1 MTEHTSLMIF
11 LASSLTVAW
20 ALWVLEGL
28 CPSTMME
35 FSMEQLY
42 VSTRLWVLMTLSLKV
57 TGHFVPHQ
65 GIGLPL
71 GIGVDRRFFKVFK
84 ALESLEE
91 SGFCAV
97 PSVFS

>member
-1 MTEHTSLMIF
+1 MTERTSLMVF

-28 CPSTMME
+28 CPLTMME

-71 GIGVDRRFFKVFK
+71 GIGVDRRFFK

>member
-1 MTEHTSLMIF
+1 MTERTFLMVF
-11 LASSLTVAW
+11 LVSSLTVAW

-28 CPSTMME
+28 CPSTMTE

-71 GIGVDRRFFKVFK
+71 GIGVDRFFKAF
-84 ALESLEE
+84 ESLEE

>member
-1 MTEHTSLMIF
+1 MTERTSLMVF
-11 LASSLTVAW
+11 LVSSLTVAW

-28 CPSTMME
+28 CPSTMTE

-71 GIGVDRRFFKVFK
+71 GIGVDRRFLK

>member
-1 MTEHTSLMIF
+1 MVF
-11 LASSLTVAW
+11 LVSSLTVAW

-28 CPSTMME
+28 CPSTMTE

-71 GIGVDRRFFKVFK
+71 GIGVDRFFKAF
-84 ALESLEE
+84 ESLEE

>member
-1 MTEHTSLMIF
+1 MTERTSLMVF

-35 FSMEQLY
+35 FSMAQLY

-71 GIGVDRRFFKVFK
+71 GIGVDRRFLK

>member
-1 MTEHTSLMIF
+1 MTECNSLMVF

-28 CPSTMME
+28 CPSTMTE

-71 GIGVDRRFFKVFK
+71 GIGVDRRFFK

>member
-1 MTEHTSLMIF
+1 MTERTSFMAF

-20 ALWVLEGL
+20 ARWVLEGL

-42 VSTRLWVLMTLSLKV
+42 VSTHLWVLMTLSLKV
-57 TGHFVPHQ
+57 TGFCVSHQ

-71 GIGVDRRFFKVFK
+71 GIGVYRRFLKAFKSFSKFK
-84 ALESLEE
+84 RKWFLCCAL
-91 SGFCAV
+91 
-97 PSVFS
+97 VFS

>member
-1 MTEHTSLMIF
+1 MTERTSLMVF

-28 CPSTMME
+28 CPLTMME

-71 GIGVDRRFFKVFK
+71 GIGVDRRFLK

>member
-1 MTEHTSLMIF
+1 MAEHTSPTFF
-11 LASSLTVAW
+11 LFPSLTIGW

-57 TGHFVPHQ
+57 TG
-65 GIGLPL
+65 
-71 GIGVDRRFFKVFK
+71 
-84 ALESLEE
+84 SL
-91 SGFCAV
+91 CV
-97 PSVFS
+97 PSGDWAALGHRG

>member
-1 MTEHTSLMIF
+1 MTERTFLMVF
-11 LASSLTVAW
+11 LVSSLTVAW

-28 CPSTMME
+28 CPSTMTE

-71 GIGVDRRFFKVFK
+71 GIGVDRRFLK
-84 ALESLEE
+84 AFQS
-91 SGFCAV
+91 SRGK
-97 PSVFS
+97 

>member
-1 MTEHTSLMIF
+1 
-11 LASSLTVAW
+11 
-20 ALWVLEGL
+20 
-28 CPSTMME
+28 
-35 FSMEQLY
+35 MEQLY

-71 GIGVDRRFFKVFK
+71 GIGVDRFFKAF
-84 ALESLEE
+84 ESLEE

>member
-1 MTEHTSLMIF
+1 MTERTSLMVF

-35 FSMEQLY
+35 FSMVQLS

-71 GIGVDRRFFKVFK
+71 GIGVDRRFLK

>member
-1 MTEHTSLMIF
+1 MTERTSLMVF

-28 CPSTMME
+28 CPLTMTE

-71 GIGVDRRFFKVFK
+71 GIGVDRRFFK

>member
-1 MTEHTSLMIF
+1 MTERTSLMVF

-28 CPSTMME
+28 CPSTMTE

-71 GIGVDRRFFKVFK
+71 GIGVDRRFFK

>member
-1 MTEHTSLMIF
+1 MTERTSLMVF

-28 CPSTMME
+28 CPSTMTE
-35 FSMEQLY
+35 FSMEQLC
-42 VSTRLWVLMTLSLKV
+42 VSTHLWVLMTLSLKV
-57 TGHFVPHQ
+57 TGHFVSHQ

-71 GIGVDRRFFKVFK
+71 GIGADRRFFKAF
-84 ALESLEE
+84 ESLEE

>member
-1 MTEHTSLMIF
+1 MTERTSLMVF

-42 VSTRLWVLMTLSLKV
+42 VSTRLWVLMTLSRKV
-57 TGHFVPHQ
+57 TG
-65 GIGLPL
+65 
-71 GIGVDRRFFKVFK
+71 
-84 ALESLEE
+84 SL
-91 SGFCAV
+91 CV
-97 PSVFS
+97 PSGDWAALGHRG

>member
-1 MTEHTSLMIF
+1 MTERTSLMVF
-11 LASSLTVAW
+11 LVSSLTVAW

-28 CPSTMME
+28 CPSTMTE
-35 FSMEQLY
+35 FSMAQLY

-71 GIGVDRRFFKVFK
+71 GIGVDRRFLK

>member
-1 MTEHTSLMIF
+1 MTEHTSLMVF

-28 CPSTMME
+28 CPLTMTE

-71 GIGVDRRFFKVFK
+71 GIGVDRRFFK

>member
-1 MTEHTSLMIF
+1 M
-11 LASSLTVAW
+11 A
-20 ALWVLEGL
+20 
-28 CPSTMME
+28 
-35 FSMEQLY
+35 QLY

-71 GIGVDRRFFKVFK
+71 GIGVDRFFKAF
-84 ALESLEE
+84 ESLEE

>member
-1 MTEHTSLMIF
+1 MTERTSLMVF

-28 CPSTMME
+28 CPLTMTE

-71 GIGVDRRFFKVFK
+71 GIGVDRRFLK
-84 ALESLEE
+84 AFQS
-91 SGFCAV
+91 SRGK
-97 PSVFS
+97 

>member
-1 MTEHTSLMIF
+1 MTERTSLMVF
-11 LASSLTVAW
+11 LVSSLTVAW

-28 CPSTMME
+28 CPSTMTE

-71 GIGVDRRFFKVFK
+71 GIGVDRRFFK

>member
-1 MTEHTSLMIF
+1 MADTPQLKFF
-11 LASSLTVAW
+11 LIPSLTIAW

-28 CPSTMME
+28 CPSTMTE
-35 FSMEQLY
+35 FSMAQLF

-71 GIGVDRRFFKVFK
+71 GIGVDRRFFK

>member
-1 MTEHTSLMIF
+1 MTEHTSLRVF

-28 CPSTMME
+28 CPLTMME

-71 GIGVDRRFFKVFK
+71 GIGVDRRFFK

>member
-1 MTEHTSLMIF
+1 MTERTPLMVF

-42 VSTRLWVLMTLSLKV
+42 VSTRLWVLMTLSLNV
-57 TGHFVPHQ
+57 TG
-65 GIGLPL
+65 
-71 GIGVDRRFFKVFK
+71 
-84 ALESLEE
+84 SL
-91 SGFCAV
+91 CV
-97 PSVFS
+97 PSGDWAALGHRG

>member
-1 MTEHTSLMIF
+1 MTERTSLMVF
-11 LASSLTVAW
+11 LVSSLTVAW

-28 CPSTMME
+28 CPLTMTE

-71 GIGVDRRFFKVFK
+71 GIGVDRFFKAF
-84 ALESLEE
+84 ESLEE

>member
-1 MTEHTSLMIF
+1 MTERTSLMVF
-11 LASSLTVAW
+11 LVSSLTVAW

-28 CPSTMME
+28 CPLTMME

-71 GIGVDRRFFKVFK
+71 GIGVDRRFFK